1 MDDFVALAE
10 WTQVQQKGGLDP
22 LGLQAAGV
30 RLYQT
35 LVPEI
40 SNATL
45 RTRYYG
51 FYAWLS
57 KDYAVLTTMPKAK
70 SGRR

>member
-1 MDDFVALAE
+1 MDALVALPE

-35 LVPEI
+35 LVPGI
-40 SNATL
+40 SNVTL
-45 RTRYYG
+45 
-51 FYAWLS
+51 
-57 KDYAVLTTMPKAK
+57 V
-70 SGRR
+70 GRQHSSDEMG